1 MKYFVIAGEASGDLH
16 ASNLIAAINQLDTN
30 AEIRG
35 CGGDL
40 MQAKGCE
47 LLMHYRDMAFMGI
60 FEVLANIR
68 TIGKN
73 FKRCQEELLRW
84 RPDVLIL
91 VDYPGFNLRMA
102 HFAKQNGIKTC
113 YYISPKIWAWKQSR
127 IHKIKADVDK
137 MLCIL
142 PFEIDFYKGHHYPIT
157 YVGNPVLDAID
168 DRKPSLPTPSEFKA
182 KHGLDE
188 RPLIAI
194 LAGSR
199 KQELKQCLPRMVD
212 AALRFPDFQF
222 VVAGAL
228 SLDRNSYNKYLNGT
242 GIGLVY
248 NETYEL
254 LNASDAAIVTSGTA
268 TLETALMG
276 IPQVVVYRT
285 SPATYIV
292 GTHIITVPK
301 YFSLPNLIANR
312 TVVKELLQYN
322 LPKDISYELGK
333 IMYDDEYRAE
343 MLRGYAEIREK
354 IGPSGTHLRAA
365 EEVVKMLTAQS
376 N

>member
-1 MKYFVIAGEASGDLH
+1 MKYFIIAGEASGDLH
-16 ASNLIAAINQLDTN
+16 ASNLIAAIKDKDKS
-30 AEIRG
+30 AEFLG

-40 MQAKGCE
+40 MRDKGCT
-47 LLMHYRDMAFMGI
+47 LLKHYREMAFMGI

-73 FKRCQEELLRW
+73 FKLFQQEILRW
-84 RPDVLIL
+84 KPDVLIL

-113 YYISPKIWAWKQSR
+113 YYISPKIWAWKQNR

-137 MLCIL
+137 MLSIL
-142 PFEIDFYKGHHYPIT
+142 PFEVDFYNSHNYPVS

-168 DRKPSLPTPSEFKA
+168 DRKPSLPSSMEFRD
-182 KHGLDE
+182 KHGFDG
-188 RPLIAI
+188 RPIIAL

-199 KQELKQCLPRMVD
+199 KQELAQCLPRMID
-212 AALRFPDFQF
+212 AASRFLDFQF

-228 SLDRNSYNKYLNGT
+228 ALEPSFYNKFLKGT
-242 GIGLVY
+242 NIKLVY

-254 LNASDAAIVTSGTA
+254 LNASQAAIVTSGTA

-285 SPATYIV
+285 SPATWYV
-292 GTHIITVPK
+292 GRIFVAVPK
-301 YFSLPNLIANR
+301 FFSLPNLIANR
-312 TVVKELLQYN
+312 TVVKELLQFN
-322 LPKDISYELGK
+322 LAEDMSYELSL
-333 IMYDDEYRAE
+333 IMYDDEYREE
-343 MLRGYAEIREK
+343 MLNGYLEIREK
-354 IGPSGTHLRAA
+354 IGPAGTHRRAA
-365 EEVVKMLTAQS
+365 NEIVNMVSSAR
-376 N
+376 